1 MISPAYGL
9 PYFNYYK
16 QCTVNSMTFDKI
28 NYHSLTTFWGQH
40 QKTLRNTVVVLLSI
54 YLLAFLAR
62 VIWQLVP
69 APATTAPPS
78 QQTTAVGVGSAAKGG
93 VNLAQIQQLNL
104 FGKQNQTPAAPVQQ
118 EVTDAPQ
125 TKLNLI
131 LTGVVASSVVENA
144 TAIIEHKG
152 TQMVYGLGEKIDGTN
167 AILKQ
172 VQADRVIIKN
182 GAQHETLML
191 DGLDYEEPENP
202 GRVATNR
209 RGRTLQNSGAQR
221 QIATSLTQEAADVTS
236 ALREQPGDFTD
247 FISISPKTADG
258 QLVGYQ
264 VKPGKNPTL
273 FDSAGLQAGDIIIQ
287 INGLDLTDT
296 QQSMEAMNALR
307 SAQSIELTLTRD
319 GEYQTVYLDMPAPGE
334 E

>member
-1 MISPAYGL
+1 
-9 PYFNYYK
+9 
-16 QCTVNSMTFDKI
+16 MTFEKI

-62 VIWQLVP
+62 LIWQLVP
-69 APATTAPPS
+69 APANTAPPS
-78 QQTTAVGVGSAAKGG
+78 QQTAVIGVGSAAKGG

-104 FGKQNQTPAAPVQQ
+104 FGKPNQAPTAPVQQ

-131 LTGVVASSVVENA
+131 LTGVVASSVVDNA

-191 DGLDYEEPENP
+191 DGLDYEESGDA
-202 GRVATNR
+202 GRMASNR

-221 QIATSLTQEAADVTS
+221 QIASNNPSTRLNEEAAEATN

-247 FISISPKTADG
+247 FISISPQTADG

-264 VKPGKNPTL
+264 VKPGKNPAL
-273 FDSAGLQAGDIIIQ
+273 FDSAGLQPGDIIIQ